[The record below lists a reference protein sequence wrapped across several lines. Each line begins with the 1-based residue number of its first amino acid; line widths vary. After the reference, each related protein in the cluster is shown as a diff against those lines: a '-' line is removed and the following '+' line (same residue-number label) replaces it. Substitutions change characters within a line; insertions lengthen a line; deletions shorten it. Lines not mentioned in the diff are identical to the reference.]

1 MIQCTES
8 QSIMKATPHNVLAY
22 SYMLTSAAVAAI
34 HLSRREAIPDF
45 DLPAERT
52 VSVRVRVFDHR
63 GMSAVNRLVDVF
75 DATGEHQRVGGGMTD
90 DNGMFETDVRL
101 PNHVDHVM
109 LRAHVLGI
117 DNEALVEVLDDVAE
131 HVMI

>member
-1 MIQCTES
+1 
-8 QSIMKATPHNVLAY
+8 
-22 SYMLTSAAVAAI
+22 
-34 HLSRREAIPDF
+34 
-45 DLPAERT
+45 
-52 VSVRVRVFDHR
+52 
-63 GMSAVNRLVDVF
+63 MSAVNRLVDVF
-75 DATGEHQRVGGGMTD
+75 DATGEHQRIGGGMTD